1 MALSG
6 LDIYK
11 LLPKTNCKQCGFPT
25 CLAFAM
31 QLAAKKVLLDKCPTV
46 SSEAKAALEGA
57 SQPPIKLISLGQ
69 QDKRVEIGNETVLFR
84 HEETFYHPTG
94 IGILLEDSL
103 KGQQLSEIISR
114 INNLNFERVG
124 KRIGIDIVAL
134 KQTGSTPLE
143 FSNFVKEVKDKTEV
157 AIVLVVRD
165 VESANEALLQ
175 CKDRRPLLCH
185 ANSKNYEDMAAAAKA
200 FNVPLCVFSEKLDE
214 LAELTEKVKA
224 LGVGDIVLDT
234 GAKPIVKKLYD
245 LTQIRRLAIK
255 KNFRPLGFP
264 VITFT
269 QASDFYLEAA
279 EATTYID
286 KYSSIVIL
294 KNFNPECILPVL
306 TNRQDIFTDPQK
318 PTQVDP
324 KAYEIGSVN
333 ANSPV
338 LITTNFS
345 ITYFTVQSEVESSRV
360 PSYIISVDTEGMS
373 VLTAWAAE
381 KLTADKV
388 ISAVKSS
395 NIESR
400 VSHKRMIIP
409 GYVAVLSGKLQ
420 DESGWEII
428 VGPKEAAGI
437 PAFLKSLSG

>member
-1 MALSG
+1 
-6 LDIYK
+6 
-11 LLPKTNCKQCGFPT
+11 
-25 CLAFAM
+25 M
-31 QLAAKKVLLDKCPTV
+31 QLAGKKVLLDKCPAV
-46 SSEAKAALEGA
+46 SDEAKAALEGA
-57 SQPPIKLISLGQ
+57 SQPPIKLVSLGQ
-69 QDKRVEIGNETVLFR
+69 QDRKVEIGNETVLFR

-103 KGQQLSEIISR
+103 KGEQLSERISR
-114 INNLNFERVG
+114 INDLNFERVG

-134 KQTGSTPLE
+134 KQTSSTPLE
-143 FSNFVKEVKDKTEV
+143 FSNFVKEVKDKTEL
-157 AIVLVVRD
+157 AMVLVVRD
-165 VESANEALLQ
+165 GESANEALSQ
-175 CKDRRPLLCH
+175 CKDRRPLLCY
-185 ANSKNYEDMAAAAKA
+185 ANSKNYEDMAAVAKS

-214 LAELTEKVKA
+214 LAELTEKVKS
-224 LGVGDIVLDT
+224 LGIGDIVLDT
-234 GAKPIVKKLYD
+234 GTKPIVKKLYE

-269 QASDFYLEAA
+269 QASDFYLEVLEAA
-279 EATTYID
+279 TYID

-306 TNRQDIFTDPQK
+306 TNRQDIFTDPQR
-318 PTQVDP
+318 PTQVEP

-360 PSYIISVDTEGMS
+360 ASYIISVDTEGMS

-395 NIESR
+395 NIESK
-400 VSHKRMIIP
+400 VSHRRMIIP

-437 PAFLKSLSG
+437 PAFLKSLSS